1 MKNEEAWRMY
11 KKALI
16 KAEEE
21 YENAV
26 GSIRREY
33 ERTERKAFTIYK
45 EAIERAR
52 ELIKDIKWD
61 SEDEFHLK
69 SY

>member
-1 MKNEEAWRMY
+1 MKEEAL
-11 KKALI
+11 KKYEEAL
-16 KAEEE
+16 KRAQEE

-26 GSIRREY
+26 GPIKREY
-33 ERTERKAFTIYK
+33 ERTERKAFTIHK

-61 SEDEFHLK
+61 SDDKFTLK

>member
-1 MKNEEAWRMY
+1 MKEEEIWKKY
-11 KKALI
+11 KEALER
-16 KAEEE
+16 AQEE

-26 GSIRREY
+26 GPIRREY
-33 ERTERKAFTIYK
+33 ERTEEKAFTIYK

-52 ELIKDIKWD
+52 ELIKDVKWD
-61 SEDEFHLK
+61 SDDKFTLK